1 MEIFDKNI
9 LSKIEEELNTHIE
22 KDDVLYKASKHLLF
36 AGGKRIRPYLAVL
49 SYLLKKDDIEE
60 VLTPAVAVEL
70 IHNYTLIHDDIMDND
85 DERRGK
91 PTVHIV
97 YGEPIAI
104 LAGDLLYAKAFEAV
118 SSIKNPEKAY
128 EVLKVLSKSCVEVCE
143 GQAMDMEF
151 EKEDY
156 IPTLDEYFEMISKK
170 TGALIVAPIEI
181 GAIMA
186 ECTEEERN
194 ALYEYAKRI
203 GMTFQIQDDVLDLIG
218 DKKAI
223 GKPVGSDIREG
234 KKTVIILHALETL
247 PEDKK
252 AKLLSILGN
261 SNATD
266 EEIKEAILLLNDSIE
281 YAKDIMKKA
290 TEEAKDYL
298 KIFDVEKRKRLEAIA
313 DFIIERVY

>member
-118 SSIKNPEKAY
+118 SSIK
-128 EVLKVLSKSCVEVCE
+128 
-143 GQAMDMEF
+143 
-151 EKEDY
+151 
-156 IPTLDEYFEMISKK
+156 
-170 TGALIVAPIEI
+170 
-181 GAIMA
+181 
-186 ECTEEERN
+186 
-194 ALYEYAKRI
+194 KR
-203 GMTFQIQDDVLDLIG
+203 
-218 DKKAI
+218 
-223 GKPVGSDIREG
+223 
-234 KKTVIILHALETL
+234 
-247 PEDKK
+247 
-252 AKLLSILGN
+252 
-261 SNATD
+261 
-266 EEIKEAILLLNDSIE
+266 
-281 YAKDIMKKA
+281 
-290 TEEAKDYL
+290 
-298 KIFDVEKRKRLEAIA
+298 
-313 DFIIERVY
+313 